1 MSDKIYTR
9 QEFLG
14 LSFDPVDINCARRA
28 VVSRAGGESF
38 HYVVTPNV
46 DHIVGLDRSQDPQ
59 LLAAYEGAALCLCD
73 SRILARLAAFADIR
87 LPVVPG
93 SDLTRDLLGYA
104 LPRGRIAVIGGDPL
118 LHAALEQIYPRFEW
132 LFHAPPMGLRRNA
145 DARTAVGDF
154 VVSSEAD
161 VILFAVGAPQSEL
174 LCAEIAARGGAR
186 GVALCI
192 GASLEFLTG
201 AKRRAPRWMQR
212 ASLEWL
218 FRLLSEPRR
227 LWRRYLVEGPRI
239 FAIWQRWR
247 TARASRDLSGST
259 PSAGA

>member
-1 MSDKIYTR
+1 MRENIYR
-9 QEFLG
+9 KQEFLG
-14 LSFDPVDINCARRA
+14 LSFDAIDITGAQSA
-28 VVSRAGGESF
+28 VVSRVCDERFS
-38 HYVVTPNV
+38 YVVTPNV
-46 DHIVGLDRSQDPQ
+46 DHLVGLDRSKDPN
-59 LLAAYEGAALCLCD
+59 LRAAYEGAALCLCD
-73 SRILARLAAFADIR
+73 SRILARLAALVDIR

-104 LPRGRIAVIGGDPL
+104 LARGRIAVIGGDTL
-118 LHAALEQIYPRFEW
+118 LHAALARIYPRFEW
-132 LFHAPPMGLRRNA
+132 LFHVPPMGLRDNA
-145 DARTAVGDF
+145 DARAAVADF
-154 VVSSEAD
+154 VIASEPD
-161 VILFAVGAPQSEL
+161 VVLFAVGAPQSEL

-212 ASLEWL
+212 AGLEWL

-239 FAIWQRWR
+239 FAIWWRWR
-247 TARASRDLSGST
+247 AA
-259 PSAGA
+259 AG